1 VTGRDK
7 RAAEAAARKQATAD
21 RRAMTAR
28 LAEQSG
34 SKQRAMTMTARLA
47 EQSGANQRKRDLLLG
62 SVAKPDPK
70 NEGIEKN
77 TSKQTTL
84 LESIEREIKRNP

>member
-28 LAEQSG
+28 VTEQV
-34 SKQRAMTMTARLA
+34 
-47 EQSGANQRKRDLLLG
+47 GANQRKRDLLLG

-77 TSKQTTL
+77 ASKQTTL